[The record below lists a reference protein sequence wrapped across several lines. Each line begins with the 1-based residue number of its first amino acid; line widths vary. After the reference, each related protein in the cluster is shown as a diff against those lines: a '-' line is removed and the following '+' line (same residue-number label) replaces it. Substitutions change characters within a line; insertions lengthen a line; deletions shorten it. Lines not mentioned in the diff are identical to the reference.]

1 MTTPSSEKKTPMTNS
16 MKPAGIESAKTS
28 ISGNDTVTT
37 YRSRSTE
44 MNLIQEA
51 LSRSRMRQPRNEANR
66 SARRVAMEARRMAAR
81 ELGDV
86 SQLMPR

>member
-16 MKPAGIESAKTS
+16 A
-28 ISGNDTVTT
+28 SGNDTVPT
-37 YRSRSTE
+37 YRSRSIE

-51 LSRSRMRQPRNEANR
+51 LSRSRMRQPLKEANR
-66 SARRVAMEARRMAAR
+66 SARRVAMDARRTAAR

-86 SQLMPR
+86 SQLMLR

>member
-1 MTTPSSEKKTPMTNS
+1 MTTPSSEKKTPMTRS
-16 MKPAGIESAKTS
+16 MKPAGIESGNAS

-44 MNLIQEA
+44 MNLIKEA
-51 LSRSRMRQPRNEANR
+51 LSRSRMRQPLNEANR

>member
-1 MTTPSSEKKTPMTNS
+1 MTTPSSEKKTPMT
-16 MKPAGIESAKTS
+16 KPASVS
-28 ISGNDTVTT
+28 T

-44 MNLIQEA
+44 MNLIKEA
-51 LSRSRMRQPRNEANR
+51 LSRSRMRQPLNEANR

>member
-1 MTTPSSEKKTPMTNS
+1 MTTPSSEKKTPMT
-16 MKPAGIESAKTS
+16 KSAS
-28 ISGNDTVTT
+28 VPT

-51 LSRSRMRQPRNEANR
+51 LSRSRMRQPHNEANR